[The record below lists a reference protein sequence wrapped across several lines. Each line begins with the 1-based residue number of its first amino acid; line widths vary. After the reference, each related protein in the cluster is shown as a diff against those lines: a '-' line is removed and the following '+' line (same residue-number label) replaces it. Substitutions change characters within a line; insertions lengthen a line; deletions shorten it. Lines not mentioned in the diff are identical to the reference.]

1 MPPINKYKCNYCG
14 FSFPDGWGGYFYVE
28 VDKELLEKRIRE
40 VEEDLKLCGEVNK
53 HMNDIRMTM
62 ERLPKELAL
71 RIRVK
76 LQELRSIIPET
87 SRLSHYI
94 HELDRSVKML
104 EELRYYEVVPR
115 DLRAFEFLKR
125 IERDI
130 ADEKGRLESLL
141 KELIE
146 IKERLESSG
155 LRSMRLPCPHPF
167 ESDYAKKI
175 LGDVDRDAFKSR
187 TGFNSYAICLDCQHQ
202 FEGDFRDEKVNEWRF
217 YYGCPSFE
225 KAFRGKPEMKDERKC
240 PRCGSSNVKTVFE
253 LINQTCPKCKKG
265 IIEEI
270 ETGMIA

>member
-1 MPPINKYKCNYCG
+1 
-14 FSFPDGWGGYFYVE
+14 
-28 VDKELLEKRIRE
+28 
-40 VEEDLKLCGEVNK
+40 
-53 HMNDIRMTM
+53 
-62 ERLPKELAL
+62 
-71 RIRVK
+71 
-76 LQELRSIIPET
+76 
-87 SRLSHYI
+87 
-94 HELDRSVKML
+94 ML
-104 EELRYYEVVPR
+104 EEPRYYKVVPR
-115 DLRAFEFLKR
+115 DLRAFEFLES

-130 ADEKGRLESLL
+130 GDEKGRLESLL

-155 LRSMRLPCPHPF
+155 LRSMRLPCPHPL
-167 ESDYAKKI
+167 EYYYAIRI
-175 LGDVDRDAFKSR
+175 LGDVDRDVFKSR

-253 LINQTCPKCKKG
+253 LINQTCPKCRKG